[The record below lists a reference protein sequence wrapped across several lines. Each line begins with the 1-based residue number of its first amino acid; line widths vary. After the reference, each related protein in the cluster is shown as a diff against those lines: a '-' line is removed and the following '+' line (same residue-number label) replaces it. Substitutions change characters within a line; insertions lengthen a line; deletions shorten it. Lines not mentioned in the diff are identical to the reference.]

1 MPRVTRSPRNSIS
14 DRPGRWKMLFRRYR
28 RYARPAGWGAF
39 GLAAVALF
47 AALLR
52 SNTGGGTLTSLRER
66 LGSATGMFGLR
77 VETVTI
83 EGRANTPEPL
93 LRAAIGV
100 NPGAPILGFSVADAR
115 ARIETLAWVEH
126 ATVERRLPDTIV
138 VNLQERRPFAIWQ
151 NQGKFVLIDRDGEI
165 VADQNVAQFSNL
177 PLVVGPGA
185 PAAAAPLLDALI
197 ERPALQQH
205 VVAAVRVGERRWNL
219 RMNSGA
225 DVLLPEGQ
233 EVAALDRLLTLQQ
246 EHALLDRPL
255 SAVDMRLP
263 DRLVVRPQA
272 TPAGQ
277 PPTPPQPPAPP
288 AHKPT

>member
-1 MPRVTRSPRNSIS
+1 MPRVNRSPRNSIS
-14 DRPGRWKMLFRRYR
+14 DRPSRWLMLLRRYR

-39 GLAAVALF
+39 GLVVILLF
-47 AALLR
+47 TEMLR
-52 SNTGGGTLTSLRER
+52 SNAGGGTLTSLRDR
-66 LGSATGMFGLR
+66 LGSATGVLGLR

-100 NPGAPILGFSVADAR
+100 NPGAPLLGFSVAAAR
-115 ARIETLAWVEH
+115 QRIETLAWVEH

-138 VNLQERRPFAIWQ
+138 VNLQERRPFAVWQ
-151 NQGKFVLIDRDGEI
+151 NQGKFLLIDRDGEI
-165 VADQNVAQFSNL
+165 VADQNVAQFSSL
-177 PLVVGPGA
+177 PLVVGLGA
-185 PAAAAPLLDALI
+185 PAAAAPLLDALT
-197 ERPALQQH
+197 ERPALQRH

-219 RMNSGA
+219 RMNSGT

-233 EVAALDRLLTLQQ
+233 EVAALDRLLSLQQ

-263 DRLVVRPQA
+263 DRLVVRPQ
-272 TPAGQ
+272 PSPPGQ
-277 PPTPPQPPAPP
+277 STPPLPPAPP